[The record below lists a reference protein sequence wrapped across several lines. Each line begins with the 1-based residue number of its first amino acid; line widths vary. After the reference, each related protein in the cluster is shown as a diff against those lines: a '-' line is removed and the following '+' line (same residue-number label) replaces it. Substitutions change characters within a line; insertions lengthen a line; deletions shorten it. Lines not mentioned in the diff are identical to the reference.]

1 MIREIIETDFEQLKV
16 MYREIQDIHVIN
28 RPDVYK
34 AVNPLSCEYFQ
45 FSLTDK
51 DTLATVYEKDNEL
64 IGFCVTVLK
73 SISNHPVMK
82 DKKSGFMEALFV
94 KQNYRKQGIG
104 RELFI
109 DIKDKLKERGIDKLE
124 LMVWS
129 FNEGAINFY
138 RNEGMET
145 RSEIMELSL

>member
-1 MIREIIETDFEQLKV
+1 
-16 MYREIQDIHVIN
+16 
-28 RPDVYK
+28 
-34 AVNPLSCEYFQ
+34 
-45 FSLTDK
+45 
-51 DTLATVYEKDNEL
+51 
-64 IGFCVTVLK
+64 
-73 SISNHPVMK
+73 MK

-94 KQNYRKQGIG
+94 KPNYRKQGIG

-129 FNEGAINFY
+129 FNEDAIDFY
-138 RNEGMET
+138 KNEGMQT